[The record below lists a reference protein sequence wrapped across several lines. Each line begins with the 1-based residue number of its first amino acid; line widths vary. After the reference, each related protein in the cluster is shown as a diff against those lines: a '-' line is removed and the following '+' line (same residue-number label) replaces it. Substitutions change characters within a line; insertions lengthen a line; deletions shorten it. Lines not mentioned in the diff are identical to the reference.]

1 MNEKAVNERA
11 MRSDVPGVFALP
23 LRNRFRGITVREGM
37 LLHGPAGW
45 GEFGPFRDYDDPES
59 LPWLAAAV
67 EASRDGWPAP
77 VRDSVEVN
85 TTVPVVPPAHAHR
98 LVTASACR
106 TAKVKVADPRSS
118 LADDCAR
125 VEAVRDALGPRGAI
139 RVDANAA
146 WDVDTAV
153 VALGALDRA
162 AGGLEYAEQPCP
174 SVPELAELRR
184 KVGVRIAADE
194 SIRRA
199 EDPLHVA
206 VAGAADVAVLKVAPL
221 GGVRRALDVAE
232 ACGLPCVVSS
242 AVDSSVGLA
251 AGLALAG
258 ALPELD
264 FACGLGTA
272 SLLTA
277 DVTSTPLSPVGG
289 LLPVPHTAPEPDLFA
304 DHPAGAE
311 ATRWWHER
319 LNRVRELGTT
329 SPGDR

>member
-1 MNEKAVNERA
+1 MARVSDKMNGIDA
-11 MRSDVPGVFALP
+11 SGVFALP
-23 LRNRFRGITVREGM
+23 LRNRFRGITVREGV

-45 GEFGPFRDYDDPES
+45 GEFSPFQDYDDVES
-59 LPWLAAAV
+59 VPWLAAAV
-67 EASRDGWPAP
+67 EASRDGWPEP
-77 VRDSVEVN
+77 VRDSIEVN
-85 TTVPVVPPAHAHR
+85 TTVPVVAPEHAHE
-98 LVTASACR
+98 LVSASGCR
-106 TAKVKVADPRSS
+106 TAKVKVADPRST

-125 VEAVRDALGPRGAI
+125 LEAVRAALGPRGAV

-153 VALGALDRA
+153 RALGELDRA

-174 SVPELAELRR
+174 SVPELAEVRR
-184 KVGVRIAADE
+184 RVGVRIAADE

-199 EDPLHVA
+199 EDPLRVA
-206 VAGAADVAVLKVAPL
+206 VAGAADVAVVKVAPL

-277 DVTSTPLSPVGG
+277 DVTSAPLSPVAGR
-289 LLPVPHTAPEPDLFA
+289 LPVPRTAPEPDLLAAHSA
-304 DHPAGAE
+304 DEDTTH
-311 ATRWWHER
+311 RWHDR
-319 LNRVRELGTT
+319 LRRVDAIG
-329 SPGDR
+329 

>member
-1 MNEKAVNERA
+1 MSGVNDET
-11 MRSDVPGVFALP
+11 SGVGPPGVFGLP
-23 LRNRFRGITVREGM
+23 LRNRFRGITVREGV
-37 LLHGPAGW
+37 LLRGPAGW
-45 GEFGPFRDYDDPES
+45 GEFSPFRDYDDTES
-59 LPWLAAAV
+59 VPWLASAV
-67 EASRDGWPAP
+67 EASRDGWPSP
-77 VRDSVEVN
+77 VRESIEVN
-85 TTVPVVPPAHAHR
+85 TTVPVVPPQQAYD
-98 LVTASACR
+98 LVTGSGCR

-125 VEAVRDALGPRGAI
+125 LEAVRDALGPRGAI

-146 WDVDTAV
+146 WGVDTAAA
-153 VALGALDRA
+153 ALTELDRA
-162 AGGLEYAEQPCP
+162 SGGLEYAEQPCP

-199 EDPLHVA
+199 DDPLRVA

-242 AVDSSVGLA
+242 ALDSSVGLA

-258 ALPELD
+258 ALPRLD

-277 DVTSTPLSPVGG
+277 DVTSTSLSPVEGR
-289 LLPVPHTAPEPDLFA
+289 LPVPRTAPEPDLLA
-304 DHPAGAE
+304 EHAPAPEVA
-311 ATRWWHER
+311 RWWRDR
-319 LNRVRELGTT
+319 LRRVEAIG
-329 SPGDR
+329 